1 MGWKEN
7 KQKHKEF
14 VNKVTDLL
22 MGVST
27 GKYIL
32 IDGKDLPEYYVE
44 NMLFTKYGWKKD
56 RDYRM
61 KQVSKRK
68 NKYHF
73 KVFCYNTITNID
85 INLMIGE

>member
-14 VNKVTDLL
+14 VDKVADLL
-22 MGVST
+22 IGIST

-32 IDGKDLPEYYVE
+32 LKDKDVPAYYVE
-44 NMLFTKYGWKKD
+44 NLLLTKYGWRKD
-56 RDYRM
+56 KDYQMR
-61 KQVSKRK
+61 QVSKRK

-73 KVFCYNTITNID
+73 RIIPYDVIENID
-85 INLMIGE
+85 IEMDISE

>member
-14 VNKVTDLL
+14 VDKVADLL
-22 MGVST
+22 MGIST

-32 IDGKDLPEYYVE
+32 LKDKDLPEYYIE
-44 NMLFTKYGWKKD
+44 NMLLTKYGWKRDKD
-56 RDYRM
+56 YQIKRI
-61 KQVSKRK
+61 SKRK

-73 KVFCYNTITNID
+73 KVLCYNTIDNID
-85 INLMIGE
+85 INLTIGE